1 MEVWKNCRIF
11 AVRNRKIIKMLG
23 INAPKE
29 LVRGEYAKAIRKA
42 VRDSWRAKGEAPLQ
56 TKKPT
61 GAYHFVWK

>member
-1 MEVWKNCRIF
+1 
-11 AVRNRKIIKMLG
+11 MLG

-29 LVRGEYAKAIRKA
+29 LVKGEYAKAIRKA